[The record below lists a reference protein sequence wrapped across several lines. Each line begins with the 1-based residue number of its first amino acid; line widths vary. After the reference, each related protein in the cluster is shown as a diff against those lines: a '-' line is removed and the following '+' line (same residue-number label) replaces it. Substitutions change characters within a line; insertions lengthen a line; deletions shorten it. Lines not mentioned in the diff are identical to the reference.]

1 MQNQNNLNRS
11 LPPQF
16 NSIDGIRLI
25 SPQES
30 HYDNGLKLF
39 LFDSPGQELVRLE
52 WIFNNVFDENEN
64 PLLNTTLSAMI
75 KEGTVDMS
83 SAEIAETVDYYGAY
97 LIPEYSYDQTS
108 ITLYV
113 LNKHI
118 DKLLPVIKQ
127 LLTAATIPQNELDTY
142 IQNNKQTLSIS
153 LQKNDFV
160 ARRLFYTDV
169 FGPNRYGTV
178 PTAERYDNIS
188 REEVIGLY
196 QKQMQPHNCT
206 LFISGKV
213 DDTLIGMV
221 NTLFGKEWIA
231 TCPQIS
237 PRHPEIK
244 STVGKLIY
252 EERVDALQSA
262 IRLGY
267 PVIDRSHADFPEVQV
282 VNTLLGGFF
291 GSRLMRNIREEKGYT
306 YSIGSAIASLKYGG
320 FFTIAS
326 EVGAAFTRKTL
337 VEIDMELDK
346 LHQELVSEEELSIV
360 KSYMLG
366 SMLGSLESIFSHA
379 DKFKNVYYSGI
390 SLDYYDRYTQ
400 AVKSM
405 TPERVME
412 IAKQYFRKDD
422 LVKVVV
428 GKLD

>member
-16 NSIDGIRLI
+16 NSIDGIQLI
-25 SPQES
+25 SPVES
-30 HYDNGLKLF
+30 IFENGLGLF

-75 KEGTVDMS
+75 KEGTLDMS
-83 SAEIAETVDYYGAY
+83 SAEIAEVVDYYGAY

-118 DKLLPVIKQ
+118 GKLLPVIKQ
-127 LLTAATIPQNELDTY
+127 LLTQATFPQNELDTY
-142 IQNNKQTLSIS
+142 VRNNKQTLSIS

-160 ARRLFYTDV
+160 ARRLFYTDI
-169 FGPNRYGTV
+169 FGENRYGTV
-178 PTAERYDNIS
+178 PTVEQYDSIT
-188 REEVIGLY
+188 REQIIDLY
-196 QKQMQPHNCT
+196 TKQVQPHNCN
-206 LFISGKV
+206 LFISGKI
-213 DDTLIGMV
+213 DSTLMGAI
-221 NTLFGKEWIA
+221 TTIFGEQWAA
-231 TCPQIS
+231 T
-237 PRHPEIK
+237 HPEI
-244 STVGKLIY
+244 SLSAPILRATDGKLIY
-252 EERVDALQSA
+252 EERKEALQSA

-267 PVIDRSHADFPEVQV
+267 PIIGRSHIDFPEVQV

-306 YSIGSAIASLKYGG
+306 YSIGSAVASLKHGG

-326 EVGAAFTRKTL
+326 EVGAEFTQATL
-337 VEIDMELDK
+337 TEIDTELDK
-346 LHQELVSEEELSIV
+346 LQQELVSEEELATV

-379 DKFKNVYYSGI
+379 DKFKNVHYSGI

-400 AVKSM
+400 AVKSI
-405 TPERVME
+405 TAQRVRD
-412 IAKQYFRKDD
+412 IAKKYFRKEN
-422 LVKVVV
+422 LVRVVV